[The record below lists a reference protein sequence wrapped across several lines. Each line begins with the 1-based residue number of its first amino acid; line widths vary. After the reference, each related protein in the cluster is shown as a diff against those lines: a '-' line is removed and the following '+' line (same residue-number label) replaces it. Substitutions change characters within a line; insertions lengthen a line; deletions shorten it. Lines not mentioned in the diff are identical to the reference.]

1 MTAAARLMIS
11 RNNWKRKAV
20 PRGTLLREARKEI
33 RRLSASN
40 RALRFSSAEKAA
52 ELNRLQ
58 IRIAILEAYSYGRE
72 DERLL
77 PVPQPIPRI
86 GTDESHRYAQI
97 RALCVLLVIFAV
109 IAFRAV
115 PRALSVLQRSGR
127 LPDVSPPH
135 FTSVIHWTLRA
146 GISLLRKVGVSEE
159 PWLAIMDCSIDIVV
173 RKALLVL
180 RVPLSTLQ
188 RKGSAIGFADCEC
201 LGVRVSVTWNG
212 PLVKKALTDIFAQAG
227 EPIAII
233 KDKGTDLASGVQLY
247 RTEQQAEH
255 IRVIDDIGHVIAN
268 ALKAQLA
275 DKIPFQRFLKVVA
288 KGAARIRQTDLAL
301 YLPPK
306 IRTKGRF
313 QGISVVVN
321 WAGKMLELLGGRGR
335 AKEDSN
341 IHRLRAAFCGLSQL
355 RPFLEEFLAVLTV
368 TDTLLTRMKQ
378 QGLNRKT
385 CQEAKTLAKTLP
397 ESIVRA
403 RILEWL
409 DRHLRICCQLNIGQQ
424 PLLVSSD
431 VIESIFGAFKTI
443 VQRNPRAELNRLVY
457 VFPLLC
463 GQHDEARISE
473 AIENCSQRDMLHEI
487 SATLP
492 PTMRQQRRKLLDAGE
507 KSVPKTGENL
517 HARDG

>member
-11 RNNWKRKAV
+11 RNNWKGKAV
-20 PRGTLLREARKEI
+20 PRGTSLREARKEI
-33 RRLSASN
+33 RRLGASN
-40 RALRFSSAEKAA
+40 RALRSSCSEKDA

-58 IRIAILEAYSYGRE
+58 IRIAVLEANLYGRD
-72 DERLL
+72 DERIL
-77 PVPQPIPRI
+77 PVPQPTPRI
-86 GTDESHRYAQI
+86 DAADPHRYAQV
-97 RALCVLLVIFAV
+97 RALCVLLVICAV

-115 PRALSVLQRSGR
+115 PRALSVLQSSGR
-127 LPDVSPPH
+127 LLCVPPPH

-146 GISLLRKVGVSEE
+146 GISLLRKVGFSDE
-159 PWLAIMDCSIDIVV
+159 PWLAIMDCSIDVGV

-188 RKGSAIGFADCEC
+188 RKGGAIGFADCEC

-212 PLVKKALTDIFAQAG
+212 PLVKEALADIFGQAG

-233 KDKGTDLASGVQLY
+233 KDGGTDLASGVQLY
-247 RTEQQAEH
+247 RTQQDAER
-255 IRVIDDIGHVIAN
+255 IRVIDDIGHFIAN
-268 ALKAQLA
+268 ALKAQFA
-275 DKIPFQRFLKVVA
+275 DKVPFQRFLKVVA
-288 KGAARIRQTDLAL
+288 NGAARIRQTDLAL

-335 AKEDSN
+335 AKEDSDT
-341 IHRLRAAFCGLSQL
+341 HRLRKAFCGLSQL

-368 TDTLLTRMKQ
+368 TDMFMALMKQ
-378 QGLNRKT
+378 EGLNRKT
-385 CQEAKTLAKTLP
+385 YHAAKTLAKTLP

-409 DRHLRICCQLNIGQQ
+409 DRHLRVCCQLRIGQQ
-424 PLLVSSD
+424 ALLVSSD

-463 GQHDEARISE
+463 GQHDEARIAG

-492 PTMRQQRRKLLDAGE
+492 PTMRQQRRKLLDAEE
-507 KSVPKTGENL
+507 KKVPKTGKNL
-517 HARDG
+517 HGRGG

>member
-1 MTAAARLMIS
+1 MIS
-11 RNNWKRKAV
+11 RNKWKGKAV

-33 RRLSASN
+33 RRLGASN
-40 RALRFSSAEKAA
+40 RALRSSCSEKDV
-52 ELNRLQ
+52 ELNRLL
-58 IRIAILEAYSYGRE
+58 IRIAVLEANSYERD

-77 PVPQPIPRI
+77 PVPQPALRI
-86 GTDESHRYAQI
+86 NAADPHRYAQV
-97 RALCVLLVIFAV
+97 RALCVLLVISAV

-115 PRALSVLQRSGR
+115 PRALSVLQSSGR
-127 LPDVSPPH
+127 LPCVPSPPH
-135 FTSVIHWTLRA
+135 FTSVIQWTLRA
-146 GISLLRKVGVSEE
+146 GISLLRKVGFSDE
-159 PWLAIMDCSIDIVV
+159 PWLAIMDCSIDVGV

-188 RKGSAIGFADCEC
+188 RKGGAIGFADCEC

-212 PLVKKALTDIFAQAG
+212 PLVKEALADIFGQAG

-233 KDKGTDLASGVQLY
+233 KDRGTDLASGVQLY
-247 RTEQQAEH
+247 RTQQDAER

-268 ALKAQLA
+268 ALKAQFA

-288 KGAARIRQTDLAL
+288 NGAARIRQTDLAL

-335 AKEDSN
+335 AKEDSYT
-341 IHRLRAAFCGLSQL
+341 HRLRKAFCGLSQL
-355 RPFLEEFLAVLTV
+355 RPFLEEFLAFLTV
-368 TDTLLTRMKQ
+368 TDTFLALMKQ
-378 QGLNRKT
+378 EGLNRKT
-385 CQEAKTLAKTLP
+385 YHAAKTLAKTLP

-409 DRHLRICCQLNIGQQ
+409 DRHLRVCCQLKIGQQ

-463 GQHDEARISE
+463 GQHDEARIAD
-473 AIENCSQRDMLHEI
+473 AIENCCQREMLHEI

-507 KSVPKTGENL
+507 ISVPQTGENL